1 MTQVKKY
8 VGALLLV
15 PGAAFAQQ
23 APNYQ
28 TAFTEVTNTFT
39 SLMGLGL
46 ALAGVV
52 IAGLVGLKLLKKIV
66 SRAT

>member
-1 MTQVKKY
+1 MQLKKY
-8 VGALLLV
+8 LAGALLV
-15 PGAAFAQQ
+15 PVSAVAQQ

-28 TAFTEVTNTFT
+28 TAFDSVTQTFT